1 MKTIKAYSNVGEK
14 YMTIMRISKMND
26 ASWMG
31 HG

>member
-1 MKTIKAYSNVGEK
+1 MKTIKAYSNVGKK
-14 YMTIMRISKMND
+14 YMTIIISEMND